1 MPIFEVR
8 IPYTGTTPVSG
19 TYKLT
24 IGAENSEEAEAI
36 VKAMTDSEIFTE
48 GEDSGAFVEEQPTS
62 IDLDYSDVEAR
73 MVLKEPGD

>member
-8 IPYTGTTPVSG
+8 IPYSGMTLVSG

-36 VKAMTDSEIFTE
+36 VKAMTDSEIFTK
-48 GEDSGAFVEEQPTS
+48 GEDSGAFVEDEPTS
-62 IDLDYSDVEAR
+62 IDLNYSDVEAR
-73 MVLKEPGD
+73 IILKEPEG